1 MYTKL
6 DLDGLAEPGVRIS
19 PDDVLI
25 GKTMPYKILGP
36 DGNVLSYSRKDDSA
50 TMRKNESGI
59 CDTVMLTTN
68 KEGHKFCKV
77 KIRNT
82 RIPQIGDKFASR
94 HGQKGTIGMT
104 YR

>member
-1 MYTKL
+1 
-6 DLDGLAEPGVRIS
+6 
-19 PDDVLI
+19 
-25 GKTMPYKILGP
+25 MPYKILGP
-36 DGNVLSYSRKDDSA
+36 DGNVLSYSRKDDSE

-59 CDTVMLTTN
+59 VDTVMLTTN
-68 KEGHKFCKV
+68 KDGHKLCKV

-104 YR
+104 YRYVTLKNICVSYEDNNMILYD